1 MHPARSGAAV
11 GGAATPRTVDASPP
25 GHDWTF
31 CPMAANH
38 REWEPICGT
47 GWPVLSP
54 ARPVLRKTMHPQT
67 PVAPSSNAPVSVHG
81 ADTHAVAPGDIAV
94 GVVIGRTSEYFDF
107 FVYGI
112 ASALVFPS
120 VFFPFLG
127 KLEGTLWSF
136 AIFALAF
143 VARPLGTM
151 LFMWIQRRWDR
162 STKLT
167 IALFLLGTCTAGIA
181 FLPGYDKIGGL
192 AILLLALFRVGQG
205 VALGGSWDGLPSLL
219 ALNAPKHRRGWYAML
234 GQLGAPAGFVIAA
247 ALFAYL
253 ISSLSSADFFGW
265 GWRYPFFAA
274 FAINVVALFARLRL
288 VVTHEYERE
297 LGRLDLEPTPVAELF
312 SAKGRHVVLGAFAA
326 LASFALF
333 HIVTIFPLSWILL
346 YSDQSVSQFLLVQVV
361 GAFLAAGGIV
371 ASGLIADRFGRTRT
385 LAALAAAIAM
395 FSGFAPTLLGSGKVG
410 QDVFVL
416 VGFVLLGLSYGQ
428 AAGSLTANF
437 GYKYRYT
444 GAALTSDL
452 AWLIGAAFA
461 PLVALGLC
469 AHFGLAF
476 VGVYLLSGAICTIAA
491 LAANRALKLN
501 S

>member
-1 MHPARSGAAV
+1 MMPMPSHALPESS
-11 GGAATPRTVDASPP
+11 RT
-25 GHDWTF
+25 
-31 CPMAANH
+31 
-38 REWEPICGT
+38 
-47 GWPVLSP
+47 
-54 ARPVLRKTMHPQT
+54 
-67 PVAPSSNAPVSVHG
+67 VSVHG
-81 ADTHAVAPGDIAV
+81 PEPQGEVKPGEIAV
-94 GVVIGRTSEYFDF
+94 GVVIGRASEYFDF

-127 KLEGTLWSF
+127 KLEATLWSF

-143 VARPLGTM
+143 VSRPLGTV

-167 IALFLLGTCTAGIA
+167 AALFLLGSCTAGIA
-181 FLPGYDKIGGL
+181 FLPGFAKIGSL
-192 AILLLALFRVGQG
+192 SIVLLALFRLGQG

-219 ALNAPKHRRGWYAML
+219 ALNAPKDRRGWYAML
-234 GQLGAPAGFVIAA
+234 GQLGAPVGFIISA

-253 ISSLSSADFFGW
+253 YGALSPTDFFDW

-288 VVTHEYERE
+288 VLTHEYERE
-297 LGRLDLEPTPVAELF
+297 LGERELEPTPVIELVG
-312 SAKGRHVVLGAFAA
+312 AKGRHVVIGAFAA
-326 LASFALF
+326 LASYALF

-346 YSDQSVSQFLLVQVV
+346 YSDQSVPQFLAVQIV
-361 GAFLAAGGIV
+361 GAFLAAGAV
-371 ASGLIADRFGRTRT
+371 VVSGLIADRFGRPRT

-395 FSGFAPTLLGSGKVG
+395 FSGFAPTLLGGGAVG
-410 QDVFVL
+410 QDAFIL
-416 VGFVLLGLSYGQ
+416 IGFVLLGLSYGQ
-428 AAGSLTANF
+428 AAGSVTANF
-437 GYKYRYT
+437 GSKYRYT

-469 AHFGLAF
+469 ARFGLAF
-476 VGVYLLSGAICTIAA
+476 VGVYLLSGAICTMAA
-491 LAANRALKLN
+491 LAVNRALKLR